1 VWGCITTDLGRETP
15 AVPRPPRPRPAG
27 DALVAGVDGCRAGW
41 VVAVTAAEGPAPIV
55 SIDVVAHIG
64 EVFDR
69 VRSGELVAVGLDMP
83 IGLPD
88 AGPRACDDL
97 TRRRLGPRRSSVFP
111 TPPRP
116 VLGSADHAE
125 ALRRSR
131 AIDGRGISIQAFNLL
146 PKIAEVDAAID
157 PGLAD
162 AVVEAHP
169 ESAFAEL
176 AGAPLLTTK
185 RTAEGRSRRLALLAR
200 PFPRS
205 ADLLT
210 TRLRGAAAD
219 DVLDAAAA
227 AWSARRWATGTAIVL
242 GDGTL
247 DGRGLPMRVAV

>member
-1 VWGCITTDLGRETP
+1 VASPSRRRGH
-15 AVPRPPRPRPAG
+15 
-27 DALVAGVDGCRAGW
+27 DALVAGVDGCRSGW
-41 VVAVTAAEGPAPIV
+41 VVATTSATEPGPLL
-55 SIDVVAHIG
+55 SIEVVEHIG
-64 EVFDR
+64 AVFDR

-88 AGPRACDDL
+88 SGRRACDDL
-97 TRRRLGPRRSSVFP
+97 TRARLGPRRSSVFP

-116 VLGSADHAE
+116 VLGSTDHAE

-157 PGLAD
+157 PGLTD

-176 AGAPLLTTK
+176 AGAPLPTTK
-185 RTAEGRSRRLALLAR
+185 RTAEGRAARLALLAE
-200 PFPRS
+200 PFPGSTEMLVAR
-205 ADLLT
+205 A
-210 TRLRGAAAD
+210 RGAAAD

-227 AWSARRWATGTAIVL
+227 AWSARRWASGTALVL
-242 GDGTL
+242 GDGSL
-247 DGRGLPMRVAV
+247 DSRGLPMRVAV

>member
-1 VWGCITTDLGRETP
+1 
-15 AVPRPPRPRPAG
+15 VPLDDAHRHPSP
-27 DALVAGVDGCRAGW
+27 ALVAGVDGCRTGW
-41 VVAVTAAEGPAPIV
+41 VVAVTAAAGPSPV
-55 SIDVVAHIG
+55 LSIDVVGHIG
-64 EVFDR
+64 EVFER
-69 VRSGELVAVGLDMP
+69 VRAGELVAVGLDMP

-88 AGPRACDDL
+88 AGRRACDDL
-97 TRRRLGPRRSSVFP
+97 TRARLGPRRSSVFP

-116 VLGSADHAE
+116 VFGSRDHAE

-157 PGLAD
+157 PELTE

-176 AGAPLLTTK
+176 AGAPLLSTK
-185 RTAEGRSRRLALLAR
+185 RTAEGRAERLALLAE
-200 PFPRS
+200 PFPDSS
-205 ADLLT
+205 ALLSA
-210 TRLRGAAAD
+210 RARGAAAD

-227 AWSARRWATGTAIVL
+227 AWSARRWAAGTALVL
-242 GDGTL
+242 GDGAH

>member
-1 VWGCITTDLGRETP
+1 M
-15 AVPRPPRPRPAG
+15 
-27 DALVAGVDGCRAGW
+27 
-41 VVAVTAAEGPAPIV
+41 AVTTAIGPAPLV
-55 SIDVVAHIG
+55 SIEVVTHIG
-64 EVFDR
+64 EVFER

-88 AGPRACDDL
+88 AGRRACDDL
-97 TRRRLGPRRSSVFP
+97 TRARLGPRRSSVFP

-157 PGLAD
+157 PDLAE
-162 AVVEAHP
+162 AVVEVHP

-185 RTAEGRSRRLALLAR
+185 RTAEGRAARLALLAG
-200 PFPRS
+200 PFPDS
-205 ADLLT
+205 TALLT
-210 TRLRGAAAD
+210 TLPRGAAAD

-227 AWSARRWATGTAIVL
+227 AWSTRRWAAGAALVL
-242 GDGTL
+242 GDGTV
-247 DGRGLPMRVAV
+247 DGHGLPMRVAV